1 MKIFFINNTGGGF
14 SGEMEIEEGKTI
26 EAFFKAQ
33 MGEDKSFSDYGITVN
48 KLDVPSSRVLAEND
62 TVTIVPGKYSGA

>member
-14 SGEMEIEEGKTI
+14 SGEMEIEEGTTI
-26 EAFFKAQ
+26 QQFFGHQFDEKNFA
-33 MGEDKSFSDYGITVN
+33 DYGITVN
-48 KLDVPSSRVLAEND
+48 KLDVAPSRALIEND